1 MNVSFSLQCFEPLDT
16 PETTILGD
24 GGNKMEKKLGHSE
37 AFLKC
42 AGGTIAYCASDK
54 ILRCV
59 VLYLAILSRNGS
71 DCIRDW
77 SVRYK
82 QVLKSSP
89 QYCGL

>member
-37 AFLKC
+37 AFLKS
-42 AGGTIAYCASDK
+42 AGGTIAYCASAK
-54 ILRCV
+54 LLRCV